1 MEPNI
6 ECFLTG
12 FLFCAPCHTIAKQ
25 YNNFIVMY
33 NIFALIVIF
42 NLQNQET
49 HNKIILK
56 FLLFPYAI
64 KKQQNEIIE
73 CFSIKLYKQN
83 LDDFQLYK

>member
-49 HNKIILK
+49 HNKK
-56 FLLFPYAI
+56 F
-64 KKQQNEIIE
+64 
-73 CFSIKLYKQN
+73 
-83 LDDFQLYK
+83 